1 MVDSEEVL
9 IRLFMIGNI
18 LEMFIAICN
27 TSFNKLK
34 QSNYND
40 TYYFLCNL

>member
-18 LEMFIAICN
+18 LEMFIAIRN
-27 TSFNKLK
+27 TSFLE
-34 QSNYND
+34 
-40 TYYFLCNL
+40 